1 MVIRS
6 RATQDRRGI
15 SRLIARLDCEF
26 IYEGVGHKAVL
37 VDLSLR
43 GAFLSSK
50 YLPPKG
56 GHVTVTLQP
65 PHVKKTLTLDGKV
78 IRGGWGMSEHGEL
91 SRFGIQF
98 SHSPSD
104 LIELIG
110 KLIS

>member
-15 SRLIARLDCEF
+15 SRVIARLDCEF
-26 IYEGVGHKAVL
+26 ISEGVCYKAVV

-43 GAFLSSK
+43 GALLSSK

-56 GHVTVTLQP
+56 IHVTVTMQP
-65 PHVKKTLTLDGKV
+65 PHVKKTLTLEGKV

-91 SRFGIQF
+91 GRFGIQF
-98 SHSPSD
+98 SHSSLD
-104 LIELIG
+104 LIELIS